1 MININPTNQMPIN
14 LPDGVHPDPRGCKVT
29 LSLHDYIYGDGTR
42 CGVVMSISTTGGD
55 PETSAASRIIQ
66 IFVDTVLTDAA
77 TIRDIV
83 LEQRAKRYPDVATP
97 NQEDT
102 DHAEKI

>member
-55 PETSAASRIIQ
+55 PETSAASRIIK
-66 IFVDTVLTDAA
+66 IFTEVVLMDAEV
-77 TIRDIV
+77 ISDIV
-83 LEQRAKRYPDVATP
+83 MEHRAKRYPEAATTNP
-97 NQEDT
+97 EGS
-102 DHAEKI
+102 DHA